1 MQKRLIEGGVLRKKR
16 SLLQIRGLK
25 RYGTGKISRFCK
37 TYLIGKTNKIDKILK
52 IVKTNLIAKIC
63 FVGKI
68 CLTGKTFLV
77 GKACPIEE
85 KLHIY
90 KTFLAQRQTIYRAA
104 VVSCLF
110 ALLVLNFSLP
120 KTLASSAKQVK
131 DQAPV
136 EAGVGGGDYREKILP
151 EEFMEAVNFELGMRE
166 PEAFSKPRT
175 LLYSAYTVQ
184 KGDMIG
190 GLAENFGLNQDTLIS
205 INNIKNTRLVQIGQ
219 VLRIPNQDG
228 IMYTV
233 KKGDTLEAIA
243 EKYKSNAQDIQIA
256 NELFSDEALPGT
268 SLFIPGARL
277 DWMERQEINGDLFIW
292 PVNSYITS
300 PYGYRIYPFD
310 DDGGRQFHTG
320 IDIGAST
327 GTPVKAAMSGRVSFA
342 GWNDVFGNHVVIS
355 HHAGYR
361 TLYGHMSVIRVK
373 TGAYVGTGE
382 RIGDVGST
390 GRSTGPHLHFTVY
403 KNGVTVN
410 PRSLLK

>member
-1 MQKRLIEGGVLRKKR
+1 LRKIR
-16 SLLQIRGLK
+16 SFLASFFQNICK
-25 RYGTGKISRFCK
+25 KCIIVKKYVVGKA
-37 TYLIGKTNKIDKILK
+37 YLIGK
-52 IVKTNLIAKIC
+52 IC
-63 FVGKI
+63 IIGRTYLAGKI
-68 CLTGKTFLV
+68 CQ
-77 GKACPIEE
+77 IEE
-85 KLHIY
+85 KFHIY
-90 KTFLAQRQTIYRAA
+90 ETFLAHKQTIYRAA
-104 VVSCLF
+104 VVSCLCT
-110 ALLVLNFSLP
+110 VVILNFSLP
-120 KTLASSAKQVK
+120 RAHASGAKRVRE
-131 DQAPV
+131 QAPV
-136 EAGVGGGDYREKILP
+136 EAGVGGGGYREKTIP
-151 EEFMEAVNFELGMRE
+151 EGATEAAWNVELGGVLE

-175 LLYSAYTVQ
+175 LLYSTYTVN

-190 GLAENFGLNQDTLIS
+190 GLAEVFGLNQDSLIS
-205 INNIKNTRLVQIGQ
+205 INNIKNTRLLQIGQ

-233 KKGDTLEAIA
+233 KKSDTLETIA
-243 EKYKSNAQDIQIA
+243 EKYKSNASDIKIA

-268 SLFIPGARL
+268 SLFIPGAQL

-292 PVNSYITS
+292 PLLGGYITS
-300 PYGYRIYPFD
+300 PYGYRVYPFD

-320 IDIGAST
+320 IDIGSPM
-327 GTPVKAAMSGRVSFA
+327 GTPVKAAMSGRVSSA
-342 GWNDVFGNHVVIS
+342 GWDNVLGNHVVIS

-390 GRSTGPHLHFTVY
+390 GRSTGPHVHFTVY

>member
-1 MQKRLIEGGVLRKKR
+1 LRKIFQSN
-16 SLLQIRGLK
+16 SLQGYDFSKESIVVKSYIDGK
-25 RYGTGKISRFCK
+25 RYH
-37 TYLIGKTNKIDKILK
+37 
-52 IVKTNLIAKIC
+52 
-63 FVGKI
+63 
-68 CLTGKTFLV
+68 
-77 GKACPIEE
+77 IEE
-85 KLHIY
+85 KSFIS
-90 KTFLAQRQTIYRAA
+90 KTLIYRVA
-104 VVSCLF
+104 VVFCLC
-110 ALLVLNFSLP
+110 VVVILNFFLP
-120 KTLASSAKQVK
+120 VGHISKAKQMK
-131 DQAPV
+131 NQASV
-136 EAGVGGGDYREKILP
+136 EAGVGGGGYWDKTLP
-151 EEFMEAVNFELGMRE
+151 EGMTEAVWDSELGGVLE
-166 PEAFSKPRT
+166 PESFSKPRT
-175 LLYSAYTVQ
+175 LLYSTYTVN

-190 GLAENFGLNQDTLIS
+190 GLAEVFGLNQDTLIS
-205 INNIKNTRLVQIGQ
+205 INNIKNTRLLQIGQ

-233 KKGDTLEAIA
+233 KKGDTLETIA
-243 EKYKSNAQDIQIA
+243 EKYKSNASEIKIA
-256 NELFSDEALPGT
+256 NELFSDEALVGT
-268 SLFIPGARL
+268 SLFIPGAQL

-292 PVNSYITS
+292 PVSGYITS

-320 IDIGAST
+320 IDIGAPM
-327 GTPVKAAMSGRVSFA
+327 GTPVRAAMAGRVSTA
-342 GWNDVFGNHVVIS
+342 GWNDVFGNHVVIT